1 MTGQHKPRFI
11 PRNHHVEAALLAATS
26 LGDLSVME
34 QLLDVLAK
42 PYDHAR
48 DLPMFS
54 SPGPGDKA
62 YRTFC
67 GT

>member
-1 MTGQHKPRFI
+1 MAPDT
-11 PRNHHVEAALLAATS
+11 ALLAATS

-34 QLLDVLAK
+34 KLLDVLAK

-54 SPGPGDKA
+54 SPGLGDNA